1 MDQKRVN
8 RNEKF
13 CTSVRKK
20 DVSCVLSSQDGIQ
33 CECAHIV
40 PLNGEFGQS
49 NFKNPEILNDNA
61 NGMLLSKEL
70 HYLYDQFIWCIN
82 PEDYEVIEGIP
93 EKHKYNIEIVESYK
107 DKKISICNYKV
118 ITLRSECHEFVKI
131 AFEIFKHNWNPQNK
145 KKLEIHTNCKF
156 NISPSRKEHTTIQKL
171 KVTLKE
177 ELEEELVAII
187 QSGKNLTKRK
197 KEEISMK
204 YNIHPESIQP
214 HFSNL
219 KKNIKKRPV

>member
-107 DKKISICNYKV
+107 DKKFQYVTTKLLRFVQNVMNLSKLLLKFLNIIGIPKTRKNWRFIRIVNLIFHHQEKN
-118 ITLRSECHEFVKI
+118 TLQF
-131 AFEIFKHNWNPQNK
+131 
-145 KKLEIHTNCKF
+145 
-156 NISPSRKEHTTIQKL
+156 
-171 KVTLKE
+171 
-177 ELEEELVAII
+177 
-187 QSGKNLTKRK
+187 KNLK
-197 KEEISMK
+197 
-204 YNIHPESIQP
+204 
-214 HFSNL
+214 
-219 KKNIKKRPV
+219 